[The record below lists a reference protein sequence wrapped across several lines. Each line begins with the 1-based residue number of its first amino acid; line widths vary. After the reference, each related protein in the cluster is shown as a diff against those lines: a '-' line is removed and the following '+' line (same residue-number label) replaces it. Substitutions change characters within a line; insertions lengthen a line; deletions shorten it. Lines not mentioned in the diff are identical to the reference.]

1 MTTTVYNL
9 NSIKQLIDLNGDR
22 INFELQFKIDSTDG
36 SPFDV
41 LIVTQ
46 EMLDSGQ
53 ELIYQKADGS
63 IGGNI
68 VADQGL
74 YQNYLL
80 LLKSDSP
87 TEVTVYTQ
95 IKDLPMSQPQQ
106 QVHQQQQVQQQEVQ
120 QQEVQQQKFQQQQ
133 FQQQRP
139 QQHSP
144 INKRKNKINW
154 SNIILIAI
162 GIILLAIVC
171 WMFYKYFTK
180 DENIKKEILDTDKLT
195 HDISQSLVS
204 TIDEKLNNSA
214 NNLTKTLTKT
224 VDNIN
229 EKIDG
234 KLNTLQ
240 DKFDNKLSSN
250 LDELNENISKL
261 PGKLSGNLNEL
272 NENISKLPS
281 QLSGNLSEL
290 NDNISKLPSQLSDN
304 FSKLHEQFQG
314 DIEKNN
320 GLISEAIG
328 NTLNKAQLSKSTD
341 LDSIKSQLN
350 DISVKLN
357 NEDGQIKNPLSKSL
371 NKENLKNTIKNLKIS
386 SQL

>member
-106 QVHQQQQVQQQEVQ
+106 QEVQ
-120 QQEVQQQKFQQQQ
+120 QQEVQQQQFQQQQ

-250 LDELNENISKL
+250 LDELNKNISKL

-350 DISVKLN
+350 DISDKLN

>member
-106 QVHQQQQVQQQEVQ
+106 QEVQ
-120 QQEVQQQKFQQQQ
+120 QQEVQQQQFQQQQFQQQQ

-250 LDELNENISKL
+250 LDELNKNISKL

-350 DISVKLN
+350 DISDKLN